1 MKRLAFDY
9 LISRGISET
18 TIADLKIHCV
28 SRDNAV
34 KDLYGYGKLATSPDG
49 VIVFPIEIRS
59 KPIISIAR
67 NFYSSPESEAEHLAT
82 MNRHRQSK
90 GLEPVKRVPK
100 YILPSG
106 DRAKGKLYDP
116 YRLMNPDTDKP
127 ILFAT
132 EDIFGVIKAAMA
144 GYRVVSSFG
153 VWLVTREDLKN
164 SESENWFHAL
174 KGLFPLY
181 ISDSDALT
189 NPAVFQALIRT
200 GYKVCGTIA
209 IFPSE
214 DGQKI
219 GLDEYIDSGGNLE
232 AIEQSGVDVAEFV
245 REFLPQVFDAIKVQ
259 FPLSEAANR
268 AGQIYAAVI
277 RELARNVTDISSFK
291 LCYGEMLKKIGYGVA
306 DWRPIYQSVKPSRAL
321 NDSPRLLAKALIS
334 GVLKDAIAYE
344 SKLKT
349 WYLYSS
355 SDHHWEQV
363 QRESVSAQ
371 VDRSIAKT
379 TGTEDFDRNLN
390 KDVIEFIRDGVEIRE
405 WKSVPKLL
413 NFKNGAL
420 DLSVQEPL
428 LMSHSPRHYLRY
440 CLPRNYTNGTN
451 TDTPTIDQFQKTL
464 TGDQQSEID
473 KLNCFAAAVLRGL
486 TDLQVFL
493 ALIGDPGSG
502 KGTWV
507 NFLIELISSHGCYS
521 TNLEYFC
528 GNQFDAG
535 NCYGKRLVAFNDCDQ
550 YKGGIS
556 KFLNFTGGDAVRGEI
571 KGGASFNFKA
581 EGFILLTANKPV
593 FVRSHPGLAR
603 RTVLINCVKSRDRKT
618 DTALLLKLSG
628 ELEPYTSKLL
638 QIPVERI
645 REVLLDRGSTDPK
658 ERLQYWQLLTETD
671 SIAAWADDALALD
684 PLAQTPIGK
693 NREITTELFGHYSEF
708 FRKAGKTPKAFNA
721 FSSDLLTLLKD
732 SMGLPVERTRLRTVA
747 GEPTVLTGIRLRRSD
762 EKGIYFNLAEDSP
775 VMPGT
780 PSKGS
785 SHAASSAIVMP
796 SGKTYAERQDN
807 GKASGMTEAQSQQ
820 VRHDW
825 HDSSRVQ
832 IKAKL
837 NEHQSEVLDAF

>member
-1 MKRLAFDY
+1 VRDLIQNY
-9 LISRGISET
+9 LIGRGISESV
-18 TIADLKIHCV
+18 IKCLDIHWA
-28 SRDNAV
+28 SRDDAV
-34 KDLYGYGKLATSPDG
+34 TDRYGYGKLATSPDG
-49 VIVFPIEIRS
+49 VIVFPIEMGR
-59 KPIISIAR
+59 KRIISIAR
-67 NFYSSPESEAEHLAT
+67 NFYNSPESEAEHLVT
-82 MNRHRQSK
+82 INRHRQSK

-106 DRAKGKLYDP
+106 DRAKSKLYDP
-116 YRLMNPDTDKP
+116 YRLLNPDTDKP

-132 EDIFGVIKAAMA
+132 EDIFGVIKASMA

-164 SESENWFHAL
+164 SESENWFHSL
-174 KGLFPLY
+174 KELFPLY

-200 GYKVCGTIA
+200 GYKVCGAVA

-219 GLDEYIDSGGNLE
+219 GLDEYIDSGGSLE
-232 AIEQSGVDVAEFV
+232 VIAQSGVDVAEFV
-245 REFLPQVFDAIKVQ
+245 REFLPRVFDSIKVQ

-306 DWRPIYQSVKPSRAL
+306 DWKPIYQSVKPSRAL
-321 NDSPRLLAKALIS
+321 NDSPRLLAKALIA
-334 GVLKDAIAYE
+334 GELKDAIAYE

-349 WYLYSS
+349 WYLYSPS
-355 SDHHWEQV
+355 ENHWEQV
-363 QRESVSAQ
+363 QRESVSAL

-379 TGTEDFDRNLN
+379 TGTEDFDRKLI
-390 KDVIEFIRDGVEIRE
+390 KDAIEFIRDGVETRE
-405 WKSVPKLL
+405 WKAVPNLL
-413 NFKNGAL
+413 NFKNGVL
-420 DLSVQEPL
+420 DLSAQEPI

-440 CLPRNYTNGTN
+440 CLSRNYTNGNN
-451 TDTPTIDQFQKTL
+451 TDTPIIDQFQKTL

-507 NFLIELISSHGCYS
+507 NFLIELISAHGCYS
-521 TNLEYFC
+521 TNLESFC

-550 YKGGIS
+550 YNGGIS

-603 RTVLINCVKSRDRKT
+603 RTVLINCVKCRDRKT
-618 DTALLLKLSG
+618 DTALLSRLCS
-628 ELEPYTSKLL
+628 ELELYTSKLL

-658 ERLQYWQLLTETD
+658 ERLQYWQFLTETD
-671 SIAAWADDALALD
+671 SIAAWAD
-684 PLAQTPIGK
+684 
-693 NREITTELFGHYSEF
+693 
-708 FRKAGKTPKAFNA
+708 
-721 FSSDLLTLLKD
+721 
-732 SMGLPVERTRLRTVA
+732 
-747 GEPTVLTGIRLRRSD
+747 VL
-762 EKGIYFNLAEDSP
+762 
-775 VMPGT
+775 
-780 PSKGS
+780 
-785 SHAASSAIVMP
+785 
-796 SGKTYAERQDN
+796 
-807 GKASGMTEAQSQQ
+807 
-820 VRHDW
+820 
-825 HDSSRVQ
+825 
-832 IKAKL
+832 
-837 NEHQSEVLDAF
+837 